1 MTQAHIC
8 GDVDSAP
15 PGTSATGF
23 IRQTND
29 GHTLFQRERDA
40 FWRRIRDPAPPAA
53 CQTGSMNSRVIQRS
67 NLQVSIRPAVKSDVD
82 ALEVIEM
89 ACFDA
94 ARRSSRQSLMRSVSS
109 DKQRVGVAVTTSPEG
124 QEEVIGAAVLF
135 LYAKSIRLY
144 SIGTLPTYRGCGA
157 GEALLKWTFDHTE
170 ALDFRR
176 LSLEADA
183 NNPRL
188 LAWYQARGFTVEDS
202 LPDYYA
208 EGEHAVRLVRRFDQH
223 QRQPRVVLITESPS
237 LWTYALPNV
246 TAISPSEYLSND
258 AWQRHETLRVINL
271 CSSYSDQSL
280 GYYTSL
286 LAAARSHRITPD
298 VIAIK
303 DMVSRATRRRLSERY
318 AASIQQAFEGYTED
332 ELIFPIVF
340 EQSLLPEHAQL
351 AKVLSRSLG
360 SPLLTLKLKRALV
373 KDKMR
378 QWHIQSIKPMG
389 LREAL
394 KKYRDLTDAA
404 APVFFS
410 KRRFQNI
417 KLPSYRYDL
426 AILVN
431 PEEEN
436 APSCP
441 KALEQ
446 IQRAAER
453 KGFYVERITAKDR
466 KRLPEFDALLIRETT
481 AVNHHTYR
489 LSREAVAEG
498 LVVIDDPWSIL
509 RCANKI
515 FLYERLTRARIRQPK
530 AWLFYAKSDWRKSH
544 PELPF
549 PLVIKRPEGCFST
562 GVFRVENGEELDAM
576 LTRLFEEMDVV
587 IGQEFLPS
595 QFDWRIGILN
605 HQPIFA
611 CKYYMATGH
620 WQVYNWASETEGDD
634 GFHQVG
640 NSDCIPIDQV
650 PAAVI
655 QTAKRAAACIGNGLY
670 GVDLK
675 ESDGK
680 VYVIEVNDNP
690 NIDAGVEDIIDG
702 ERLYD
707 RIAEDLARRIEQ
719 ERIHVASVTS
729 Q

>member
-1 MTQAHIC
+1 M
-8 GDVDSAP
+8 SAAVAQCP
-15 PGTSATGF
+15 SIA
-23 IRQTND
+23 
-29 GHTLFQRERDA
+29 
-40 FWRRIRDPAPPAA
+40 
-53 CQTGSMNSRVIQRS
+53 
-67 NLQVSIRPAVKSDVD
+67 VSIRTASKSDVD
-82 ALEVIEM
+82 ALEAVEI

-94 ARRSSRQSLMRSVSS
+94 ERRSSRQSLIRSVTS
-109 DKQRVGVAVTTSPEG
+109 DRQRVGLAVTTSPEG
-124 QEEVIGAAVLF
+124 REQVIGAAVLF

-144 SIGTLPTYRGCGA
+144 SIGTLPVYRGCGA
-157 GEALLKWTFDHTE
+157 GEALLSWAFNQTE
-170 ALDFRR
+170 TLELRR

-208 EGEHAVRLVRRFDQH
+208 EGDHAVRMVRRFDQH

-246 TAISPSEYLSND
+246 TAVSPSEYLSND
-258 AWQRHETLRVINL
+258 VWQRHETLRVINL
-271 CSSYSDQSL
+271 CASYRDQSL

-318 AASIQQAFEGYTED
+318 ADLIQQTFGNHEEE

-351 AKVLSRSLG
+351 AKLLSRSLG
-360 SPLLTLKLKRALV
+360 SPLLTLKLRRVPV
-373 KDKMR
+373 KDKVL
-378 QWHIQSIKPMG
+378 QWQIQSIKPMG

-441 KALEQ
+441 KALDL

-466 KRLPEFDALLIRETT
+466 KRLPEFDALFIRETT
-481 AVNHHTYR
+481 AVNHHTYQI
-489 LSREAVAEG
+489 SREAVAEG
-498 LVVIDDPWSIL
+498 LIVIDDPWSIL

-515 FLYERLTRARIRQPK
+515 FLYERLTRARVRQPK
-530 AWLFYAKSDWRKSH
+530 AWLFYAKSDWRQSH
-544 PELPF
+544 PNLPF

-562 GVFRVENGEELDAM
+562 GVFRVENGEELDTM
-576 LTRLFEEMDVV
+576 LAPLFEEMDVV

-620 WQVYNWASETEGDD
+620 WQVYNWSSETEGDD

-640 NSDCIPIDQV
+640 DSDCIPIDEV
-650 PAAVI
+650 PTAVL

-675 ESDGK
+675 ESGGK

-690 NIDAGVEDIIDG
+690 NIDADVEDIVEG
-702 ERLYD
+702 ERLYN
-707 RIAEDLARRIEQ
+707 RIAEDFARRIEQ
-719 ERIHVASVTS
+719 ERIHVAAATA
-729 Q
+729 

>member
-1 MTQAHIC
+1 MSKAVGQCPSIA
-8 GDVDSAP
+8 
-15 PGTSATGF
+15 
-23 IRQTND
+23 
-29 GHTLFQRERDA
+29 
-40 FWRRIRDPAPPAA
+40 
-53 CQTGSMNSRVIQRS
+53 
-67 NLQVSIRPAVKSDVD
+67 VSIRTASKSDVD
-82 ALEVIEM
+82 ALEAVEI

-94 ARRSSRQSLMRSVSS
+94 ERRSSRQSLIRSVTS
-109 DKQRVGVAVTTSPEG
+109 DKQRVGLAVTTSPEG
-124 QEEVIGAAVLF
+124 REQVIGAAVLF

-144 SIGTLPTYRGCGA
+144 SIGTLPAYRGCGA
-157 GEALLKWTFDHTE
+157 GEALLKWAFGQTE
-170 ALDFRR
+170 ALDLKR

-183 NNPRL
+183 NNPVL
-188 LAWYQARGFTVEDS
+188 LAWYQAQGFTVEDS

-208 EGEHAVRLVRRFDQH
+208 EGNHAVRMVHRFDQH

-237 LWTYALPNV
+237 LWPYALPNV
-246 TAISPSEYLSND
+246 TAVSPSEYLSNH

-271 CSSYSDQSL
+271 CSSYRDQSL

-303 DMVSRATRRRLSERY
+303 DMVSRQTRRRLSERY
-318 AASIQQAFEGYTED
+318 AEQIQQTFEGREEG
-332 ELIFPIVF
+332 ELVFPIVF

-351 AKVLSRSLG
+351 AKLLSRSLG
-360 SPLLTLKLKRALV
+360 SPLLTLKLRRVPV
-373 KDKMR
+373 KDKVR
-378 QWHIQSIKPMG
+378 QWQIQSVKPMG

-394 KKYRDLTDAA
+394 KKYRDLTDVA

-426 AILVN
+426 AILVK

-441 KALEQ
+441 RALDL

-466 KRLPEFDALLIRETT
+466 KRLPEFDALFIRETT
-481 AVNHHTYR
+481 AVNHHTYQI
-489 LSREAVAEG
+489 SREAVAEG
-498 LVVIDDPWSIL
+498 LIVIDDPWSIL

-515 FLYERLTRARIRQPK
+515 FLYERLTRARVRQPK
-530 AWLFYAKSDWRKSH
+530 AWLFYANIDWRQSH
-544 PELPF
+544 PNLPF

-562 GVFRVENGEELDAM
+562 GVFRVENGEELDTM
-576 LTRLFEEMDVV
+576 LAPLFEEMDVV

-640 NSDCIPIDQV
+640 NSDCIPIDEV
-650 PAAVI
+650 PSAVL
-655 QTAKRAAACIGNGLY
+655 QSAKRAAACIGNGLY

-675 ESDGK
+675 ESGGK

-690 NIDAGVEDIIDG
+690 NIDADVEDIVEG
-702 ERLYD
+702 ERLYN
-707 RIAEDLARRIEQ
+707 RIAEDFARRIEQ
-719 ERIHVASVTS
+719 DRIQVATVKSR
-729 Q
+729 